1 VTSLLPYITGSG
13 GALAVLAI
21 VAYLFFAGK
30 IHSESEFQRVTEAW
44 QQEKESHDRTRH
56 ALELANTRADV
67 GMRPAELIAAA
78 LELTKEH
85 GRGEEPVQER
95 S

>member
-1 VTSLLPYITGSG
+1 MSSLLPYITGSG
-13 GALAVLAI
+13 GALAVLAV

-30 IHSESEFQRVTEAW
+30 LHSDPEFQRVTQAW
-44 QQEKESHDRTRH
+44 EQEKESHDRTRH
-56 ALELANTRADV
+56 ALELANARADV

-78 LELTKEH
+78 LELTKER